1 VNTKAQHY
9 TNLIKNKAYS
19 LGFDFVGVS
28 KVEFLNEEAVH
39 LENWLKK
46 GYQGKMQYMED
57 YFDQRLNPALL
68 VDDAKSVVSFLLN
81 YFPEQEIQ
89 SDYKISKYAYGKD
102 YHNVIKKKLKK
113 LLKFIREEIGE
124 VSGRGFVDS
133 APVMDKAWAKQS
145 GLGWIGKNA
154 NLINKQAGSYFFV
167 SELILDLELV
177 PDEPIQDFCGT
188 CNKCIE
194 ECPTDAIVAPG
205 QIDGSRCISY
215 LTIEL
220 KNQLILNE
228 FKGKMDNWMFG
239 CDVCMDVCP
248 WNKFAKPHQT
258 PQFKPHEQLLQ
269 MSKRDW
275 EEITEDIF
283 KTLFQGSAIQRT
295 QYQGIKRNIKFLG
308 GES

>member
-1 VNTKAQHY
+1 MNTKAQHY
-9 TNLIKNKAYS
+9 TNLIKNKAKE
-19 LGFDFVGVS
+19 LGFDYVGVS
-28 KVEFLNEEAVH
+28 KVEFLQEEAVH

-46 GYQGKMQYMED
+46 GYQGKMQYMDD

-133 APVMDKAWAKQS
+133 APVMDKAWAKRS

-177 PDEPIQDFCGT
+177 PDAPIQDFCGT

-220 KNQLILNE
+220 KNQLIPNE

-248 WNKFAKPHQT
+248 WNKFAKPNQT
-258 PQFKPHEQLLQ
+258 PQFKPNEELLKMNKQ
-269 MSKRDW
+269 DW

-283 KTLFQGSAIQRT
+283 QKLFEGSAIQRA
-295 QYQGIKRNIKFLG
+295 QFKGIKRNIKFLG
-308 GES
+308 GE

>member
-1 VNTKAQHY
+1 VNTKAHHY

-46 GYQGKMQYMED
+46 GYQAKMHYMED
-57 YFDQRLNPALL
+57 YFDLRLNPTLL

-81 YFPEQEIQ
+81 YFPDKEIQ
-89 SDYKISKYAYGKD
+89 SDYKVSKYAYGKD

-133 APVMDKAWAKQS
+133 APVMDKAWAKRS

-177 PDEPIQDFCGT
+177 PDAPIQDFCGT

-220 KNQLILNE
+220 KNQLIPNE
-228 FKGKMDNWMFG
+228 FKGKLDNWMFG

-258 PQFKPHEQLLQ
+258 PQFKPSEQLLQ

-283 KTLFQGSAIQRT
+283 NTLFQGSPLQRT

-308 GES
+308 GNE

>member
-9 TNLIKNKAYS
+9 TNLIKNKAKE
-19 LGFDFVGVS
+19 LGFDYVGVS
-28 KVEFLNEEAVH
+28 KVEFLQEEAVH

-46 GYQGKMQYMED
+46 GYQGKMQYMDD

-133 APVMDKAWAKQS
+133 APVMDKAWAKRS

-177 PDEPIQDFCGT
+177 PDAPIQDFCGT

-220 KNQLILNE
+220 KNQLIPNE

-248 WNKFAKPHQT
+248 WNKFAKPNQT
-258 PQFKPHEQLLQ
+258 PQFKPNEELLKMNKQ
-269 MSKRDW
+269 DW

-283 KTLFQGSAIQRT
+283 QKLFEGSAIQRA
-295 QYQGIKRNIKFLG
+295 QFKGIKRNIKFLG
-308 GES
+308 GE